1 MKTDGVARVAHRRGH
16 CLPFWPI
23 FPPLQVAP
31 SFACSVA
38 SLNQSPGH
46 QLPGYCSLHRRTL
59 ADYQLGWGRPS
70 TWLTGHTGAPSSS
83 NTLFP
88 RGDRRVDTPSEE
100 KRSRAYH
107 ADYDMSSCMGAA
119 KQFAITTVATGLQN
133 TLRVRSRRNKE
144 CWPRVLFLQHRIK
157 RLCSSHPLEHRR
169 IIVER

>member
-1 MKTDGVARVAHRRGH
+1 MQAPQRQRHPAAPQPRQRHCNGRHPKGVSTWCESVKTDGVARVAHRRGH

-38 SLNQSPGH
+38 SLNQCPGH

-100 KRSRAYH
+100 KGSRAYNV
-107 ADYDMSSCMGAA
+107 DY
-119 KQFAITTVATGLQN
+119 
-133 TLRVRSRRNKE
+133 E
-144 CWPRVLFLQHRIK
+144 
-157 RLCSSHPLEHRR
+157 
-169 IIVER
+169 